1 MTTKPAFVP
10 VAVTSALISTLR
22 SATSSSLLS
31 DDQAVASLMN
41 ISPLPVPEKR
51 LVLIVILLEFSQ
63 PDSCAPV
70 ISPPEAATI
79 KSAGSSNHVPA
90 VPLSDN
96 VVTRA
101 LLPICKCAAEV
112 STKPPVPL
120 PIAVAEA
127 LPLKVV
133 SPSAHMMILP
143 PSALLPVPSALSVV
157 SSSIRSVCTFC
168 TSSSLRYLPP

>member
-1 MTTKPAFVP
+1 M
-10 VAVTSALISTLR
+10 
-22 SATSSSLLS
+22 SSSLLS
-31 DDQAVASLMN
+31 DDQAIASLIN
-41 ISPLPVPEKR
+41 ISPLPGPEIR
-51 LVLIVILLEFSQ
+51 LVRMPILVEFSQ

-70 ISPPEAATI
+70 ISPPEAETI
-79 KSAGSSNHVPA
+79 KSPGSSSHVPA
-90 VPLSDN
+90 VPVSDN
-96 VVTRA
+96 VVTRT
-101 LLPICKCAAEV
+101 LLPICKYAAEV

-120 PIAVAEA
+120 PLALAEA